1 MNLVEFLV
9 STPTFAC
16 LSHSELEVLAR
27 VMLVRQHP
35 AGHVFI
41 REGERGEAVY
51 LIIEG
56 TVLVTQLNRHS
67 RKLEHVHTMGR
78 TEMFGLIALIDRG
91 TRTATC
97 TAAGDVTTAS
107 LPVSAFDL
115 LYRSNSAI
123 AHNFQ
128 LLVARQLSRD
138 MRAFND
144 ALLDLLFGRKAKVPN
159 LLTTAPHEYGT
170 SARPV

>member
-9 STPTFAC
+9 STPTFEC

-27 VMLVRQHP
+27 VMLVRQHS
-35 AGHVFI
+35 AGRVFL
-41 REGERGEAVY
+41 REGERGDAVY
-51 LIIEG
+51 LILEG
-56 TVLVTQLNRHS
+56 KVLVTQLNRHS
-67 RKLEHVHTMGR
+67 RKLEHVHTMGPG
-78 TEMFGLIALIDRG
+78 EMFGLIALIDRG

-97 TAAGDVTTAS
+97 TAAGEVTTAS

-123 AHNFQ
+123 AHHFQ
-128 LLVARQLSRD
+128 MLVARQLSRD

-144 ALLDLLFGRKAKVPN
+144 ALLDLLFGRKTELPQQLVS
-159 LLTTAPHEYGT
+159 APHEFGA
-170 SARPV
+170 SSRPL